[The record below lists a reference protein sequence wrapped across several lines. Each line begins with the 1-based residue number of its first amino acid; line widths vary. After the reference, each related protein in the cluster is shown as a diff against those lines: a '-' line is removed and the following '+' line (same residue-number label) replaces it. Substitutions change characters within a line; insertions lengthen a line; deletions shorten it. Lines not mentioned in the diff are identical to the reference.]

1 MFFLCSFYVL
11 FNGADMNIYIPILSE
26 LKLPRFS
33 SNVPA
38 GFPSPAEDY
47 VEQKLDLNDFIQHP
61 SATFFVR
68 ASGESMIGAGIFPG
82 DLLVV
87 DRSVEAKNRSIVI
100 AVISGEMTLKRLI
113 KKHGQCYLQ
122 PENPVFPTIQMQE
135 GDEIWGV
142 VINSMRNHE

>member
-1 MFFLCSFYVL
+1 
-11 FNGADMNIYIPILSE
+11 MNVYFPILSN
-26 LKLPRFS
+26 LKLPFFS
-33 SNVPA
+33 SSVPA

-68 ASGESMIGAGIFPG
+68 ASGESMIGAGIYPG

-87 DRSVEAKNRSIVI
+87 DRSIEAKNRSIVI
-100 AVISGEMTLKRLI
+100 AVVDGEMTLKRLI
-113 KKHGQCYLQ
+113 KKQGQCYLR
-122 PENPVFPTIQMQE
+122 PENPKFPNIPMKE